1 MSLREIRS
9 ECSDVAGLLQPYVDA
24 ELSEDE
30 QERVA
35 VHLQACRGCRAAV
48 SEQSWVRAML
58 RALPRE
64 PAPQAMRAKVL
75 LALDNVDLEEKA
87 RIAAATPA
95 PEPVGLGARIWARLS
110 DLGRGGLI
118 MVPAAAAAI
127 GLFFVVRDATLPVDG
142 ASAPPVGIG
151 GAVDLVARPPAPSG
165 SPTPPAAAPDD
176 ALGDLAALPPQ
187 VGFEPQVPAS
197 RTEDGVELVGANLDR
212 SAGSAAA
219 RLRFRLLAHGR
230 PTGHHVIDRQLP
242 ATLADTRGRP
252 VSVGGRRYHLE
263 RDDTGAAILHFV
275 VGGVAHAL
283 RLEGPS
289 TRVRTREVVDD
300 SGEVVPADFAP
311 LLPVA
316 DHFAPTA
323 GRHD

>member
-9 ECSDVAGLLQPYVDA
+9 ECSDVAALLQPYVDA
-24 ELSEDE
+24 ELSEEE

-35 VHLQACRGCRAAV
+35 LHLSSCRGCRAAV
-48 SEQSWVRAML
+48 SEQSWVRAAL

-75 LALDNVDLEEKA
+75 LALDAVDRENEAIATAASPPPLRPSLAA
-87 RIAAATPA
+87 R
-95 PEPVGLGARIWARLS
+95 VWARLT

-118 MVPAAAAAI
+118 MVPAGAAAI
-127 GLFFVVRDATLPVDG
+127 GLFFVVRDATLPEH
-142 ASAPPVGIG
+142 APATAATAGLG
-151 GAVDLVARPPAPSG
+151 SAVDLVARPPTTT
-165 SPTPPAAAPDD
+165 TPGDD
-176 ALGDLAALPPQ
+176 ALGDLAKLPPQ

-197 RTEDGVELVGANLDR
+197 RTEDGVQLVGANLDR
-212 SAGSAAA
+212 TAGSAAA
-219 RLRFRLLAHGR
+219 RLRFQIVQHGR

-242 ATLADTRGRP
+242 ATLADVRGRA

-263 RDDTGAAILHFV
+263 RDDSGAAILHFV

-283 RLEGPS
+283 HLEGPPS
-289 TRVRTREVVDD
+289 RIHTREVVDD
-300 SGEVVPADFAP
+300 SGEIVPADFAP

-323 GRHD
+323 GRRD

>member
-1 MSLREIRS
+1 MSLRDIRS

-24 ELSEDE
+24 ELSEEE

-35 VHLQACRGCRAAV
+35 LHLSACRGCRAAV
-48 SEQSWVRAML
+48 SEQSWVRATL

-75 LALDNVDLEEKA
+75 LALDTVDREDQA
-87 RIAAATPA
+87 RVAAATPV
-95 PEPVGLGARIWARLS
+95 PSRPGLAARIWSRLA

-118 MVPAAAAAI
+118 MVPAGAAAI
-127 GLFFVVRDATLPVDG
+127 GLFFVVRDATLPTEG
-142 ASAPPVGIG
+142 STAGPAMGIG
-151 GAVDLVARPPAPSG
+151 GAVDLVAGQRPPSAP
-165 SPTPPAAAPDD
+165 ADD
-176 ALGDLAALPPQ
+176 ALGDLAKLPPQ
-187 VGFEPQVPAS
+187 VGFEPQVPTS
-197 RTEDGVELVGANLDR
+197 RAEDGVQLVGANLDR
-212 SAGSAAA
+212 TAGSAAA
-219 RLRFRLLAHGR
+219 RLRFRLLQHGR
-230 PTGHHVIDRQLP
+230 PTGHHVIDHQLP
-242 ATLADTRGRP
+242 ATEADVRGRP

-263 RDDTGAAILHFV
+263 RDDTGAAVLHFI

-289 TRVRTREVVDD
+289 TRFQTGEVVDD
-300 SGEVVPADFAP
+300 SGEIVPADFAP

-323 GRHD
+323 GRRD